1 MKKIKV
7 MAIGTTNKNEEK
19 KRYEKRKEGWK
30 GGVNNY
36 RRKGGQRVRKSLQNR
51 HGNNTTTYKREN
63 KKAKSYNNRMNEA
76 KNSKIG
82 ENE

>member
-19 KRYEKRKEGWK
+19 KRYEKSKEGWK
-30 GGVNNY
+30 GGVNN
-36 RRKGGQRVRKSLQNR
+36 RRKEGQGARKSLQNR